1 MQRLNSEYDL
11 TTAEGAAVL
20 LDDRAPERWYH
31 RIDLGRL
38 DQNSTSDCVAGQ
50 IFGGYSDGLEYLGVP
65 LFTDAFDGTVGTEEW
80 EHEIRKRL
88 AEDPRPGDPR
98 NQFSNLEV
106 GKKYQVT
113 VTLELSGIR
122 PGFKLFRDRDGD
134 SIALYDTDVTAID
147 PVPWKVY
154 TGDVYLRDGEVYHV
168 KDVSLHGA
176 TFRAGDASHFVTRD
190 MNFTEAELIHR
201 KDPFE

>member
-1 MQRLNSEYDL
+1 MQKLNSEYDL

-50 IFGGYSDGLEYLGVP
+50 IFGTYSDGLEYLGVP

-80 EHEIRKRL
+80 RYEIQKRL
-88 AEDPRPGDPR
+88 TADPRPGDR

-106 GKKYQVT
+106 GKKYR
-113 VTLELSGIR
+113 VTLTLEYSYVGGESLVA
-122 PGFKLFRDRDGD
+122 FRDSQNDTMVFLKRDVV
-134 SIALYDTDVTAID
+134 SID

-168 KDVSLHGA
+168 KDVTLHGA
-176 TFRAGDASHFVTRD
+176 TFRAGDAAHFVTRD
-190 MNFTEAELIHR
+190 MNFTEDELIYR